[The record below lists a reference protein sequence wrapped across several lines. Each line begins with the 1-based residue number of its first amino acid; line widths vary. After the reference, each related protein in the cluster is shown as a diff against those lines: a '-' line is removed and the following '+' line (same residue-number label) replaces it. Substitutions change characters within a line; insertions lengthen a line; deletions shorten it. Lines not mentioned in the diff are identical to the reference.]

1 MSYAEDT
8 LVYGQGGVCEQ
19 IARELQTELQTELNH
34 TERGCGE
41 AVVLVD
47 PNKVSVTWLDLNNHI
62 VEPPTPAVSPSGE
75 NTYNEISKVV
85 VDSNLTSLNMQT
97 WW

>member
-19 IARELQTELQTELNH
+19 IARELQTELNH
-34 TERGCGE
+34 IDRGCGE

-47 PNKVSVTWLDLNNHI
+47 PDKASVAWLDLNNHI
-62 VEPPTPAVSPSGE
+62 VKPPTPAVSPSGG
-75 NTYNEISKVV
+75 NTYNEMSRVV
-85 VDSNLTSLNMQT
+85 VDRNVTSLNMQT
-97 WW
+97 WL